1 MRTVEA
7 PKCTP
12 RVKRIAGI
20 WECRA
25 DQISAKAYVDMAAT
39 GARTPGVGG
48 AFHRMAVPYIASTD
62 LTLGRSTLKH
72 EGRR

>member
-25 DQISAKAYVDMAAT
+25 DQISAKAYVDMAALELIHV
-39 GARTPGVGG
+39 RTPRGLRGWHV
-48 AFHRMAVPYIASTD
+48 RKE
-62 LTLGRSTLKH
+62 LTAKDRNRSWVA
-72 EGRR
+72 